1 MTGIALSFPCHTDK
15 ESEDTKVET
24 KTQTCCKDR
33 LFRFI
38 FGSMDNAENILSL
51 YNALNGTNYTDQRL
65 LEITTLEDA
74 VYIRMKNDVSFLISS
89 HMVLWEQQSTYNP
102 NMPLRGLMYFGEL
115 YSAYVETNGKSLY
128 GSTLVKIP
136 TPQYVVF
143 YNGVDDIE
151 PMRKLRLS
159 DSFIRKD
166 KSGEFEWTAT
176 MYNLNKGKNDSLLDK
191 CKPLKDYMVLI
202 QYIRGNLKSGIPIE
216 AAVDEAVKKCIEEDV
231 MREFLLKHRSEV
243 KRMCITEFNEKT
255 YEDAIRNE
263 GSEKAIFSCVQKGLL
278 SEKDGANE
286 LNLSITDFERKME
299 EAGYK
304 IPVNI

>member
-1 MTGIALSFPCHTDK
+1 
-15 ESEDTKVET
+15 
-24 KTQTCCKDR
+24 
-33 LFRFI
+33 
-38 FGSMDNAENILSL
+38 MDNAENILSL

-115 YSAYVETNGKSLY
+115 YSGYVETRGLNLY
-128 GSTLVKIP
+128 GSKLLPIP

-143 YNGVDDIE
+143 YNGTDDIE
-151 PMRKLRLS
+151 PMRKRRLS

-202 QYIRGNLKSGIPIE
+202 QYIRENLKSGIPIE